1 MKGNILVTVLICVFF
16 VVIFL
21 GFLSYCWYAR
31 HVKVGVLFSKAMAP
45 GQRRVGRD
53 LRRQRYRGQRDIEQ
67 QAPLQV
73 PRYTSRGWSR
83 ARTRSR
89 PREGPRNPDYLIV
102 EEARPGERPRVTRYS
117 PGRVAMSFD
126 YNGEGRNQ
134 YRSNRRLQ
142 SELEY
147 RNRND
152 ILRPPEGVITKES
165 IHKWASKTHPNGSG
179 WEAVSHGQ
187 KGEHHASRHDEKA
200 ESHKKE
206 SNWGHGN
213 EGDHK
218 EKAGSHKKASSWGNG
233 NNDNQPKGSIHS
245 PKKAA
250 SKGSKAVS
258 TKWTQVSKKVSHQQ
272 RGNEDHTINRKSK
285 NSDWGNSKKSDHN
298 NENTKKDNQ
307 GNDPDT
313 WVSED
318 HSKVRIGIKELTI
331 AGLIWNLR
339 AKITAHTMT
348 LVQRGMLNLLAKRK
362 LRRQDQGLQ

>member
-21 GFLSYCWYAR
+21 GFLSHCWYAR

-45 GQRRVGRD
+45 GQRRVGRE
-53 LRRQRYRGQRDIEQ
+53 LQRQGYRGQRDIEQ
-67 QAPLQV
+67 QVPLQA

-89 PREGPRNPDYLIV
+89 PREGARNPDYLIV
-102 EEARPGERPRVTRYS
+102 EEPRPGERPRVTRYS

-126 YNGEGRNQ
+126 YNGEARNQ
-134 YRSNRRLQ
+134 YRSNSRLQ
-142 SELEY
+142 NELEHW
-147 RNRND
+147 NRHD
-152 ILRPPEGVITKES
+152 TLRPPEGVITKES

-179 WEAVSHGQ
+179 WEALSHGQ
-187 KGEHHASRHDEKA
+187 KGEHHASHHDEKA
-200 ESHKKE
+200 GSHKKE

-218 EKAGSHKKASSWGNG
+218 EKAESHKKASSWGKG

-272 RGNEDHTINRKSK
+272 SGNEDHTI
-285 NSDWGNSKKSDHN
+285 
-298 NENTKKDNQ
+298 
-307 GNDPDT
+307 
-313 WVSED
+313 
-318 HSKVRIGIKELTI
+318 
-331 AGLIWNLR
+331 
-339 AKITAHTMT
+339 
-348 LVQRGMLNLLAKRK
+348 
-362 LRRQDQGLQ
+362 